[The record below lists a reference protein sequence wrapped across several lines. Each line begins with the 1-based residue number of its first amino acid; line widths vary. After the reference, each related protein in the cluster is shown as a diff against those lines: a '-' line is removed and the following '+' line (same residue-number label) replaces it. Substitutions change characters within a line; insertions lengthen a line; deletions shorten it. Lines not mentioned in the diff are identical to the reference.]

1 MDIEVLEG
9 VFDANEI
16 IAKENRALLDERNA
30 FMMNLMA
37 SPGAGKT
44 SFIMKTLEGIASFS
58 SPLRG
63 EDQGGGDTSAKGIKA
78 AVIEGDI
85 AGKVDSERIA
95 AMGIQAI
102 QINTGGSCHLE
113 AKQVNT
119 ALKHMDLEG
128 IELIIV
134 ENVGNLVC
142 PAEFKLGEDLKVMIL
157 SVAEGDDKPLKY
169 PLMFSESHVLIVNKI
184 DLIPHTDFDM
194 GRLEETVR
202 KMNPSVELFKV
213 SCRTGEGLDGWTTW
227 LEGRV
232 RNGRQS

>member
-1 MDIEVLEG
+1 MEIEVLEG

-16 IAKENRALLDERNA
+16 IARENRHVLDRSGS
-30 FMMNLMA
+30 FMVNLMA

-44 SFIMKTLEGIASFS
+44 SVVLRTIEGVS
-58 SPLRG
+58 G
-63 EDQGGGDTSAKGIKA
+63 ELSC

-95 AMGIQAI
+95 ERGVPAI

-113 AKQVNT
+113 ARQVNT
-119 ALKHMDLEG
+119 ALNRLDLEG
-128 IELIIV
+128 VDLVIV

-184 DLIPHTDFDM
+184 DLIPHTDFDVE
-194 GRLEETVR
+194 RLEQTVR
-202 KMNPSVELFKV
+202 KMNPGVEIFRL
-213 SCRTGEGLDGWTTW
+213 SCRTGEGVGAWTEW
-227 LEGRV
+227 LAERITRARPSG
-232 RNGRQS
+232 

>member
-1 MDIEVLEG
+1 MEIEVLEG

-16 IAKENRALLDERNA
+16 IARENRALLDENGT

-44 SFIMKTLEGIASFS
+44 SFIMRTLEGV
-58 SPLRG
+58 
-63 EDQGGGDTSAKGIKA
+63 KGSLKS

-85 AGKVDSERIA
+85 AGKVDSEKIA
-95 AMGIQAI
+95 ATGVAAI

-113 AKQVNT
+113 AKQVNR
-119 ALKHMDLEG
+119 ALIRLDLEG
-128 IELIIV
+128 VDLVIV

-157 SVAEGDDKPLKY
+157 SVAEGHDKPLKY
-169 PLMFSESHVLIVNKI
+169 PLMFSESDVLIVNKI

-194 GRLEETVR
+194 EALEDTVL
-202 KMNPSVELFKV
+202 KMNSKIVIFKM
-213 SCRTGEGLDGWTTW
+213 SCRTGEGVDAWISW
-227 LEGRV
+227 LSKRV
-232 RNGRQS
+232 KER

>member
-1 MDIEVLEG
+1 
-9 VFDANEI
+9 
-16 IAKENRALLDERNA
+16 
-30 FMMNLMA
+30 
-37 SPGAGKT
+37 
-44 SFIMKTLEGIASFS
+44 
-58 SPLRG
+58 
-63 EDQGGGDTSAKGIKA
+63 
-78 AVIEGDI
+78 
-85 AGKVDSERIA
+85 
-95 AMGIQAI
+95 
-102 QINTGGSCHLE
+102 
-113 AKQVNT
+113 
-119 ALKHMDLEG
+119 MDLEG
-128 IELIIV
+128 IELVIV

-227 LEGRV
+227 LERRV
-232 RNGRQS
+232 RNGHQS

>member
-1 MDIEVLEG
+1 MEIEVLEG

-16 IAKENRALLDERNA
+16 IAKENRALIEDGGL

-44 SFIMKTLEGIASFS
+44 SFIMRTIKGLEGKVSV
-58 SPLRG
+58 
-63 EDQGGGDTSAKGIKA
+63 

-95 AMGIQAI
+95 GAGVPTI

-119 ALKHMDLEG
+119 ALNRMDLSG
-128 IELIIV
+128 VELVIV

-194 GRLEETVR
+194 ERLEETVR
-202 KMNPSVELFKV
+202 KMNPHVEIFKL
-213 SCRTGEGLDGWTTW
+213 SCRTGEGIECWIDW
-227 LEGRV
+227 LEKRI
-232 RNGRQS
+232 REKQ